1 MKFILA
7 KKIEMSQVFDGH
19 GSVHPVTWLLAGPVF
34 ITQKK
39 SAEKDGYV
47 SVQVGFGAKKEKNV
61 KKPQK
66 KLGNYAVFKEFK
78 PITSNVSPARNAT
91 HSVVGGLPEVGDKID
106 VSVFKEGDVVNVSGT
121 SKGKGFQGV
130 VKRHGFHGGPR
141 THGQKHSERE
151 PGSIGA
157 TWPQR
162 VLKGRRM
169 PGRMGS
175 DRVTVRNLKVIKIIP
190 EKNLMAIE
198 GAIPGHRG
206 SLVEIRG

>member
-7 KKIEMSQVFDGH
+7 KKVEMSQVFDENGR
-19 GSVHPVTWLLAGPVF
+19 VHPVTWLLAGPIFV
-34 ITQKK
+34 TQKK

-47 SVQVGFGAKKEKNV
+47 SVQVGFGSKKEKNV

-66 KLGNYAVFKEFK
+66 KLGNFEGFREFRGEH
-78 PITSNVSPARNAT
+78 PMN
-91 HSVVGGLPEVGDKID
+91 VGDKID
-106 VSVFKEGDVVNVSGT
+106 VSVFKEGDIVNVSGT

-130 VKRHGFHGGPR
+130 VKRHGFAGGPR

-175 DRVTVRNLKVIKIIP
+175 DRVTVRNLKIIKIIP

-198 GAIPGHRG
+198 GAIPGNRG

>member
-7 KKIEMSQVFDGH
+7 KKIEMSQVFGDDGK
-19 GSVHPVTWLLAGPVF
+19 VRPVTWLEAGPVF

-47 SVQVGFGAKKEKNV
+47 SVQVGFGAKKEKNI

-66 KLGNYAVFKEFK
+66 KLGNFAIFKEFK
-78 PITSNVSPARNAT
+78 PLTSGVS
-91 HSVVGGLPEVGDKID
+91 LPEVGDKID
-106 VSVFKEGDVVNVSGT
+106 VSVFTEGDAVNVSGT

-130 VKRHGFHGGPR
+130 VKRHGFAGGSR

-169 PGRMGS
+169 PGRMGTE
-175 DRVTVRNLKVIKIIP
+175 RVTVRNLKVIKIIP
-190 EKNLMAIE
+190 EKNLMAVS
-198 GAIPGHRG
+198 GAIPGNRG
-206 SLVEIRG
+206 SLVEVRG

>member
-7 KKIEMSQVFDGH
+7 KKIEMSQVFGDDGK
-19 GSVHPVTWLLAGPVF
+19 VRPVTWLEAGPIFV
-34 ITQKK
+34 TQKK

-61 KKPQK
+61 NKPQK
-66 KLGNYAVFKEFK
+66 KLGNFAMFKEFK
-78 PITSNVSPARNAT
+78 PLTSGVS
-91 HSVVGGLPEVGDKID
+91 LPEVGDKID
-106 VSVFKEGDVVNVSGT
+106 VSVFTEGDAVNVSGT

-130 VKRHGFHGGPR
+130 VKRHGFAGGSR

-175 DRVTVRNLKVIKIIP
+175 ERVTVRNLKIIKIIP
-190 EKNLMAIE
+190 EKNLMAIS
-198 GAIPGHRG
+198 GAIPGNRG
-206 SLVEIRG
+206 SLVEVRG

>member
-1 MKFILA
+1 
-7 KKIEMSQVFDGH
+7 MSQVFGDDGK
-19 GSVHPVTWLLAGPVF
+19 VRPVTWLEAGPVF
-34 ITQKK
+34 VTQKK
-39 SAEKDGYV
+39 TKEKDGYV
-47 SVQVGFGAKKEKNV
+47 AVQVGFGTKKESRV

-66 KLGNYAVFKEFK
+66 KLGNFEAFNEFRIFSH
-78 PITSNVSPARNAT
+78 PTSNLT
-91 HSVVGGLPEVGDKID
+91 LPEVGDKID
-106 VSVFKEGDVVNVSGT
+106 VLTFKEGDVVNVSGT

-130 VKRHGFHGGPR
+130 VKRHGFAGGPR

-151 PGSIGA
+151 AGSIGA

-162 VLKGRRM
+162 VLKGMRM
-169 PGRMGS
+169 AGHMGV

-190 EKNLMAIE
+190 EKNLIAVS

>member
-7 KKIEMSQVFDGH
+7 RKIEMSQVFNDKGK
-19 GSVHPVTWLLAGPVF
+19 VRPVTWLEAGPIFV
-34 ITQKK
+34 TQKK
-39 SAEKDGYV
+39 SKEKDGYV
-47 SVQVGFGAKKEKNV
+47 AVQVGLGSRKKEFRVSDEKELEV
-61 KKPQK
+61 MGVGQK
-66 KLGNYAVFKEFK
+66 FD
-78 PITSNVSPARNAT
+78 S
-91 HSVVGGLPEVGDKID
+91 
-106 VSVFKEGDVVNVSGT
+106 SVFHDGDAVRVSGI

-169 PGRMGS
+169 PGRMGGG
-175 DRVTVRNLKVIKIIP
+175 RVTVQNLKVIKIIP
-190 EKNLMAIE
+190 EKNLMAVS

-206 SLVEIRG
+206 SLVEVKG

>member
-7 KKIEMSQVFDGH
+7 KKIEMSQVFDGQ
-19 GSVHPVTWLLAGPVF
+19 GRVHPVTWLLAGPVF

-47 SVQVGFGAKKEKNV
+47 SVQVGFGARKEKNV

-66 KLGNYAVFKEFK
+66 KLGNFEGFREFRGEH
-78 PITSNVSPARNAT
+78 PMN
-91 HSVVGGLPEVGDKID
+91 VGDKID
-106 VSVFKEGDVVNVSGT
+106 VSVFKEGDAVNVSGT

-130 VKRHGFHGGPR
+130 VKRHGFAGGPR

-169 PGRMGS
+169 PGRMGTE
-175 DRVTVRNLKVIKIIP
+175 RVTVRNLKVIKIIP
-190 EKNLMAIE
+190 EKNLMAVS
-198 GAIPGHRG
+198 GAIPGNRG
-206 SLVEIRG
+206 SLVEVRG